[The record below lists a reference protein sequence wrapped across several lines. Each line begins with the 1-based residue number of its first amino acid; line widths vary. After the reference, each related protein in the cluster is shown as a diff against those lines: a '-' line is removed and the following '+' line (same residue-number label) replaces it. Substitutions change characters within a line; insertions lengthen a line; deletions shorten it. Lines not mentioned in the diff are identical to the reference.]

1 MTPYTVAH
9 QTLLSIGFSR
19 EEYWSELP
27 FPFPMHA
34 CMHAKSLQSCP
45 ILCDP
50 KDSSPPGPSVH
61 EILQARI
68 LEWVA
73 TSFSIYGTVYRKKD
87 RKSSQET
94 INTLKGNCGCSPLG
108 TWRRGGCANRGVI
121 HLPHNVHMVLS
132 SKHRVHS
139 PTDV

>member
-1 MTPYTVAH
+1 
-9 QTLLSIGFSR
+9 
-19 EEYWSELP
+19 
-27 FPFPMHA
+27 
-34 CMHAKSLQSCP
+34 MHAKSLQSCP

-73 TSFSIYGTVYRKKD
+73 TSFSIYGIVYRKKD

-121 HLPHNVHMVLS
+121 HLPHNVHMVLA